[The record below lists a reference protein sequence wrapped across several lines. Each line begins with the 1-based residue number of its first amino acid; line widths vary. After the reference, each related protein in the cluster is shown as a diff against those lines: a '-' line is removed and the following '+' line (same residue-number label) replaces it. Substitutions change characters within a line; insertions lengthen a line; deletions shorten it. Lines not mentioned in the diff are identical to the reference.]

1 MIKFQI
7 KKVCLS
13 TDYLKF
19 SHMSANRNKTI
30 KQTLSLVGVKQQNIS
45 IMKRNLKKPKPK
57 ETEDDDH
64 LRISDNNT
72 TISNRKMVSTEGQR
86 LGFGG
91 VFDEM
96 GYVSVSPKKLLP
108 IGDLLLLPRF
118 LRMLQ
123 PDFLS
128 WILSR

>member
-19 SHMSANRNKTI
+19 SHMSANRNKII

-45 IMKRNLKKPKPK
+45 IMKRNLKKPEPK
-57 ETEDDDH
+57 ETEDD
-64 LRISDNNT
+64 NNT
-72 TISNRKMVSTEGQR
+72 IISNRKMVSTEGQR